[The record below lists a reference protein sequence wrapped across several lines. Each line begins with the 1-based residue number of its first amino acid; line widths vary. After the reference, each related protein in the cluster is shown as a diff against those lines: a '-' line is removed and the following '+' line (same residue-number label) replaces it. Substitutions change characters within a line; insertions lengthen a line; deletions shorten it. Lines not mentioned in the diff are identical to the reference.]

1 MISSVISSDAD
12 GAVEAPGTA
21 DGASGTADGASVTAD
36 GASGTADGA
45 SGTADGASG
54 AACIGAIEL
63 FGTSAANGF
72 SDGST
77 FGVEFSKIQYKNV
90 FEINLYIL
98 LLNFKYLVQHWRDF
112 RLREL
117 LS

>member
-63 FGTSAANGF
+63 GTSAANGF
-72 SDGST
+72 SDGWA
-77 FGVEFSKIQYKNV
+77 FGVEFSKIQYMNV
-90 FEINLYIL
+90 FE
-98 LLNFKYLVQHWRDF
+98 KK
-112 RLREL
+112 
-117 LS
+117 S